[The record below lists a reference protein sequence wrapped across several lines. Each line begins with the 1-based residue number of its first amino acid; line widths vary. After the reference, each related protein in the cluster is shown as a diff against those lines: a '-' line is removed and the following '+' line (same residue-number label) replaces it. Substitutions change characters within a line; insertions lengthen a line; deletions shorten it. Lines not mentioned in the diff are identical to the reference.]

1 MAAVEGLTKE
11 SSIENPFAKTIMS
24 LRINDQLQTQ
34 LQSNLPPRE
43 TAKLLMS
50 TAFDLVFGYVEAM
63 AEANKTKLS
72 R

>member
-11 SSIENPFAKTIMS
+11 TSIENPFSRTIMS

-34 LQSNLPPRE
+34 LKSDLPPRE

-50 TAFDLVFGYVEAM
+50 TAFDLLFGYVEAV
-63 AEANKTKLS
+63 ADASKTKLS
-72 R
+72 